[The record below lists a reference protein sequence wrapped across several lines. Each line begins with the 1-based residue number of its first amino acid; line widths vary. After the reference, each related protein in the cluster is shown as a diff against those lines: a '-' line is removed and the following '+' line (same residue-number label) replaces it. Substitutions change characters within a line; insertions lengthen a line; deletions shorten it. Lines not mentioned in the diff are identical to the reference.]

1 MFTLVGS
8 TLVFEVLHSEDRIN
22 MYLDMEPL
30 QLYLNHPHAHHN
42 NSISARSYITIQELK
57 NLLNNVMETVEKVE
71 EI

>member
-1 MFTLVGS
+1 
-8 TLVFEVLHSEDRIN
+8 